1 MMTKKNATLLRMKNI
16 HVSYSGVEALR
27 GVDFDV
33 QRGEIH
39 ALVGEHRAGK
49 STLVKLL
56 SGVVQ
61 KKSGDIMFDGKR
73 VFNFT
78 PDLSMKYGISM
89 IYQDVQV
96 IPSLSAVDNVFA
108 GRMLKTWLGS
118 IDYGTM
124 IRKTRELFRA
134 LDVHFD
140 IHEPLSRL
148 TRGEQYMVELA
159 RAICYDPELII
170 FDEISNKLTPVE
182 MEKIYKIILDAKKRN
197 KSVVYITH
205 NLEEIFRFADR
216 VTILKDG
223 YRRGTEK
230 IKDLDKIKLIKLTYS
245 FVLSRNELERSN
257 ISLFYFKQYN
267 ESIIKNLP
275 IGVVVLDAEH
285 KIYMINF
292 AAIKNLGIESAEV
305 MNKSFETLFFAGCWN
320 IREEILDKIKNR
332 EKMRWDEIEFL
343 DDRYLRVTVYP
354 FHDDDYVFLGT
365 ILLIE
370 DITKERQFKEY
381 LLRTEKITSVE
392 NLAAGVAHEIN
403 NPLGII
409 QNYLEIIKAK
419 NLDDAVIGKVVKIE
433 RELNRICG
441 IVGNL
446 LSFSKLDVAADRR
459 VNLVHIINE
468 VLALLNY
475 QIEEKRITLQKG
487 IRKEDVYIR
496 GDENRLKQLC
506 FNLLVNSIEAVVNEG
521 LIRIEIDEQRH
532 RSAVYLRI
540 IDNGCGIP
548 TEITGNIFEP
558 FYSTKVSKKNTGLGL
573 AICQHIADLH
583 DGVISC
589 ASDPGKKTVFT
600 VQFPL
605 YVDTEKSLKRAVQ

>member
-1 MMTKKNATLLRMKNI
+1 MRNI
-16 HVSYSGVEALR
+16 HVSYKGVEALR

-61 KKSGDIMFDGKR
+61 KRSGEIVFNGKR
-73 VFNFT
+73 VQYFS

-89 IYQDVQV
+89 IYQDIQV
-96 IPSLSAVDNVFA
+96 IPSLSAVDNIFA

-118 IDYGTM
+118 IDYETM
-124 IRKTRELFRA
+124 IKKTRELFSV
-134 LDVHFD
+134 LDVHFNM
-140 IHEPLSRL
+140 HEPLSRL

-170 FDEISNKLTPVE
+170 FDEISNKLTPGE
-182 MEKIYKIILDAKKRN
+182 MEKIYKIILDAKKRD
-197 KSVVYITH
+197 KSIVYITH

-245 FVLSRNELERSN
+245 FVLSRNELEKSN

-275 IGVVVLDAEH
+275 IGVVVLDAAH

-292 AAIKNLGIESAEV
+292 AAIKNLEIESAEV
-305 MNKSFETLFFAGCWN
+305 MNRSFEKLFLTGCWN
-320 IREEILDKIKNR
+320 IREEILQKIKNR
-332 EKMRWDEIEFL
+332 EKKRWDEIEFSR
-343 DDRYLRVTVYP
+343 DRVLRVSVYP
-354 FHDDDYVFLGT
+354 FHDEDYVFLGT
-365 ILLIE
+365 ILLVE

-381 LLRTEKITSVE
+381 LLRTEKLASVE

-419 NLDDAVIGKVVKIE
+419 NLDGTVTEKVLKIE

-459 VNLVHIINE
+459 VNLVHIIEE
-468 VLALLNY
+468 VLVLLNY
-475 QIEEKRITLQKG
+475 QIEEKRITLERG
-487 IRKEDVYIR
+487 IYKEDIYIK

-521 LIRIEIDEQRH
+521 LIRIEIDQQSEDKT
-532 RSAVYLRI
+532 VCLRI

-548 TEITGNIFEP
+548 SEITGNIFEP

-583 DGVISC
+583 DGIISC
-589 ASDPGKKTVFT
+589 KSDPGKQTVFT

-605 YVDTEKSLKRAVQ
+605 CIDTEKNRRRVLP

>member
-1 MMTKKNATLLRMKNI
+1 MTKRNKTLLRMRNI
-16 HVSYSGVEALR
+16 HVSYKGVEALR

-61 KKSGDIMFDGKR
+61 KRSGEIVFNGKR
-73 VFNFT
+73 VQYFS

-89 IYQDVQV
+89 IYQDIQV
-96 IPSLSAVDNVFA
+96 IPSLSAVDNIFA

-118 IDYGTM
+118 IDYETM
-124 IRKTRELFRA
+124 IKKTRELFSV
-134 LDVHFD
+134 LDVHFNM
-140 IHEPLSRL
+140 HEPLSRL

-170 FDEISNKLTPVE
+170 FDEISNKLTPGE
-182 MEKIYKIILDAKKRN
+182 MEKIYKIILDAKKRD
-197 KSVVYITH
+197 KSIVYITH

-245 FVLSRNELERSN
+245 FVLSRNELEKSN

-275 IGVVVLDAEH
+275 IGVVVLDAAH

-292 AAIKNLGIESAEV
+292 AAIKNLEIESAEV
-305 MNKSFETLFFAGCWN
+305 MNRSFEKLFLTGCWN
-320 IREEILDKIKNR
+320 IREEILQKIKNR
-332 EKMRWDEIEFL
+332 EKKRWDEIEFSR
-343 DDRYLRVTVYP
+343 DRVLRVSVYP
-354 FHDDDYVFLGT
+354 FHDEDYVFLGT
-365 ILLIE
+365 ILLVE

-381 LLRTEKITSVE
+381 LLRTEKLASVE

-419 NLDDAVIGKVVKIE
+419 NLDGTVTEKVLKIE

-459 VNLVHIINE
+459 VNLVHIIEE
-468 VLALLNY
+468 VLVLLNY
-475 QIEEKRITLQKG
+475 QIEEKRITLERG
-487 IRKEDVYIR
+487 IYKEDIYIK

-521 LIRIEIDEQRH
+521 LIRIEIDQQSEDKT
-532 RSAVYLRI
+532 VCLRI

-548 TEITGNIFEP
+548 SEITGNIFEP

-583 DGVISC
+583 DGIISC
-589 ASDPGKKTVFT
+589 KSDPGKQTVFT

-605 YVDTEKSLKRAVQ
+605 CIDTEKNRRRVLP

>member
-1 MMTKKNATLLRMKNI
+1 MTKRNKTLLRMRNI
-16 HVSYSGVEALR
+16 HVSYKGVEALR

-61 KKSGDIMFDGKR
+61 KRSGEIVFNGKR
-73 VFNFT
+73 VQYFS

-89 IYQDVQV
+89 IYQDIQV
-96 IPSLSAVDNVFA
+96 IPSLSAVDNIFA

-118 IDYGTM
+118 IDYETM
-124 IRKTRELFRA
+124 IKKTRELFSV
-134 LDVHFD
+134 LDVHFNM
-140 IHEPLSRL
+140 HEPLSRL

-170 FDEISNKLTPVE
+170 FDEISNKLTPGE
-182 MEKIYKIILDAKKRN
+182 MEKIYKIILDAKKRD
-197 KSVVYITH
+197 KSIVYITH

-245 FVLSRNELERSN
+245 FVLSRNELEKSN

-275 IGVVVLDAEH
+275 IGVVVLDAAH

-292 AAIKNLGIESAEV
+292 AAIKNLEIESAEV
-305 MNKSFETLFFAGCWN
+305 MNRSFEKLFLTGCWN
-320 IREEILDKIKNR
+320 IREEILQKIKNR
-332 EKMRWDEIEFL
+332 EKKRWDEIEFSR
-343 DDRYLRVTVYP
+343 DRVLRVSVYP
-354 FHDDDYVFLGT
+354 FHDEDYVFLGT
-365 ILLIE
+365 ILLVE

-381 LLRTEKITSVE
+381 LLRTEKLASVE

-419 NLDDAVIGKVVKIE
+419 NLDGTVTEKVLKIE

-459 VNLVHIINE
+459 VNLVHIIEE
-468 VLALLNY
+468 VLVLLNY
-475 QIEEKRITLQKG
+475 QIEEKRITLERG
-487 IRKEDVYIR
+487 IYKEDIYIK

-506 FNLLVNSIEAVVNEG
+506 FNLLVNSIEAVVSEG
-521 LIRIEIDEQRH
+521 LIRIEIDQQSEDKT
-532 RSAVYLRI
+532 VCLRI

-548 TEITGNIFEP
+548 SEITGNIFEP

-583 DGVISC
+583 DGIISC
-589 ASDPGKKTVFT
+589 KSDPGKQTVFT

-605 YVDTEKSLKRAVQ
+605 CIDTEKNRRRVLP

>member
-1 MMTKKNATLLRMKNI
+1 MRNI
-16 HVSYSGVEALR
+16 HVSYKGVEALR

-61 KKSGDIMFDGKR
+61 KRSGEIVFNGKR
-73 VFNFT
+73 VQYFT

-89 IYQDVQV
+89 IYQDIQV
-96 IPSLSAVDNVFA
+96 IPSLSAVDNIFA

-118 IDYGTM
+118 IDYETM
-124 IRKTRELFRA
+124 IKKTRKLFSA
-134 LDVHFD
+134 LDVHFNM
-140 IHEPLSRL
+140 HEPLSRL

-170 FDEISNKLTPVE
+170 FDEISNKLTPGE
-182 MEKIYKIILDAKKRN
+182 MEKIYKIILDAKKRD
-197 KSVVYITH
+197 KSIVYITH

-245 FVLSRNELERSN
+245 FVLSRNELEKSN

-275 IGVVVLDAEH
+275 IGVVVLDAAH

-292 AAIKNLGIESAEV
+292 AAIKNLEIESAEV
-305 MNKSFETLFFAGCWN
+305 MNRSFEKLFLTGCWN
-320 IREEILDKIKNR
+320 IREEILQKIKNR
-332 EKMRWDEIEFL
+332 EKKRWDEIEFTR
-343 DDRYLRVTVYP
+343 DRVLRVSVYP
-354 FHDDDYVFLGT
+354 FHDEDYVFLGT
-365 ILLIE
+365 ILLVE

-381 LLRTEKITSVE
+381 LLRTEKLTSVE

-409 QNYLEIIKAK
+409 QNYLEIIKVK
-419 NLDDAVIGKVVKIE
+419 NLDGIVTEKVLKIE

-459 VNLVHIINE
+459 VNLVHIIEE
-468 VLALLNY
+468 VLVLLNY
-475 QIEEKRITLQKG
+475 QLEEKRITLEKG
-487 IRKEDVYIR
+487 IHKEDIYIK

-521 LIRIEIDEQRH
+521 LIRIEIDQQNEDKT
-532 RSAVYLRI
+532 VCLRI

-548 TEITGNIFEP
+548 SEITGNIFEP

-583 DGVISC
+583 NGIISC
-589 ASDPGKKTVFT
+589 KSDPGKQTVFT

-605 YVDTEKSLKRAVQ
+605 CIDTEKTRRRVLH

>member
-1 MMTKKNATLLRMKNI
+1 MTKKNATLLRMKNI